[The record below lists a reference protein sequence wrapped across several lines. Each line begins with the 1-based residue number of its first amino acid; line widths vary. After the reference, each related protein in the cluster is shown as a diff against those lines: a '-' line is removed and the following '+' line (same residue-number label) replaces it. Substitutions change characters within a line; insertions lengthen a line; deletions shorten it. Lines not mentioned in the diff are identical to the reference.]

1 MIIKGVEIVFNYNKE
16 SKIWCGYVVLP
27 NFVKVEEMDYEPHG
41 GITLKGK
48 SRNKKR
54 IYGFDCFH
62 LGDGPK
68 GTKNFKTKEFVKKQ
82 LKEWSRQIVNFNESK
97 ADYVFK
103 TEEVE
108 KKFKKIIALKMPLGI
123 TVHNI
128 TITDVNGE
136 WIGFVENN
144 KPNLKYAIRKGTVKK
159 NFV

>member
-1 MIIKGVEIVFNYNKE
+1 
-16 SKIWCGYVVLP
+16 
-27 NFVKVEEMDYEPHG
+27 MDYEPHG
-41 GITLKGK
+41 GITLKEK
-48 SRNKKR
+48 SSNKKR

-68 GTKNFKTKEFVKKQ
+68 GTKEFKTKEFVKKQ

-103 TEEVE
+103 TEEVK

>member
-1 MIIKGVEIVFNYNKE
+1 MTIKGVEQVFRYNKE
-16 SKIWCGYVVLP
+16 LKFWGGHVILP

-41 GITLKGK
+41 GITLKEK
-48 SRNKKR
+48 SSNKKR

-68 GTKNFKTKEFVKKQ
+68 GTKDFKTKEFVKKQ

>member
-1 MIIKGVEIVFNYNKE
+1 MIIKGVEQVFRYNKE
-16 SKIWCGYVVLP
+16 LKVWCGYVILP

-41 GITLKGK
+41 GITLKEK
-48 SRNKKR
+48 SSNKKR

-97 ADYVFK
+97 ADCVFK

>member
-1 MIIKGVEIVFNYNKE
+1 MTIKGVELVFNYNKE
-16 SKIWCGYVVLP
+16 LKIWCGYVVLP
-27 NFVKVEEMDYEPHG
+27 NFVEVAGMDYEPHG
-41 GITLKGK
+41 GITLKEK
-48 SRNKKR
+48 SGNKKR
-54 IYGFDCFH
+54 IYGFDCYH

-82 LKEWSRQIVNFNESK
+82 LKEWARQIVNFNESK

>member
-1 MIIKGVEIVFNYNKE
+1 MGKQK
-16 SKIWCGYVVLP
+16 
-27 NFVKVEEMDYEPHG
+27 
-41 GITLKGK
+41 GITLKEK
-48 SRNKKR
+48 RDKKKR

-68 GTKNFKTKEFVKKQ
+68 GTKDFKTKEFVKKQ

-103 TEEVE
+103 TEEAE

-123 TVHNI
+123 TVQNI